1 MWVDDTVVMLQRDPD
16 YPLQGTLVDQRAYFE
31 GVMKVALAVKKM
43 QYATTGK
50 PQTLL
55 FITPERA
62 KAMAGV
68 PWVQATEAQKRECLR
83 WATEIRPKDKLH
95 YMGTTI
101 WVRGRNMAPEGL
113 IEVRG
118 QTRAELAKVRAAL
131 DTTVLIVQAK
141 VPIKFYSKAS
151 A

>member
-1 MWVDDTVVMLQRDPD
+1 MGAPSQMWVDDTVVMLERD
-16 YPLQGTLVDQRAYFE
+16 YPLQGTLVDQQAYFE

-68 PWVQATEAQKRECLR
+68 LWVQATDAQKRECLR
-83 WATEIRPKDKLH
+83 GRQKSDRKTSC
-95 YMGTTI
+95 TT
-101 WVRGRNMAPEGL
+101 W
-113 IEVRG
+113 
-118 QTRAELAKVRAAL
+118 
-131 DTTVLIVQAK
+131 
-141 VPIKFYSKAS
+141 
-151 A
+151 